1 MDELELEL
9 EQSAP
14 VLLTAAGHARLK
26 AELQHLTV
34 TKRAEI
40 ASRIRESKDHGE
52 FSEDNNELDEIK
64 IEQAMV
70 ESRINELKT
79 ILSGAEILEQDRI
92 PTDYVGL
99 GSFVTVHDVEKD
111 FGFAVRIVASIEAN
125 ADEDLISEESPM
137 GEALLGL
144 KAGDIAEFEAPVGKL
159 RYKVEK
165 ISA

>member
-1 MDELELEL
+1 MEELEL

-26 AELQHLTV
+26 AELQQLTV

-40 ASRIRESKDHGE
+40 AARIRESKDHGE

-70 ESRINELKT
+70 ESRITELKT
-79 ILSGAEILEQDRI
+79 ILSGAEILEADRI

-99 GSFVTVHDVEKD
+99 GSKVTVEDVERD
-111 FGFAVRIVASIEAN
+111 FSFDIRIVASIEAN

-144 KAGDIAEFEAPVGKL
+144 KSGETAEFEAPVGILK
-159 RYKVEK
+159 YKIKK